1 VAVDHFHLYKEDV
14 ALMAEMGLK
23 AYRFSVSWPRIYP
36 AGKGE
41 INEAGL
47 AFYDRLINELISHKI
62 EPVLTLYHWDVPQAL
77 MDEYGAWESRQIIGD
92 FENYCVALY
101 KRFGDRVTDR
111 PYPAALGARG
121 DPEAWAGADLRFDRD
136 RGWTGAA
143 TARDPWPVTIEGVTL
158 ELRPTDAGQVGLFPE
173 HAAMLPWLVH
183 QVARRTGDADPAT
196 SGPRPAVLHLFA
208 YTGLATLATVAAG
221 ARLTHVD
228 ASRPAVGWARGNAT
242 RSGLDDAP
250 VRWIVDDAVAFTAR
264 EIRRGRRYAGVIL
277 DPPSYGHGPG
287 PGAWQLERD
296 LSALLDACVEV
307 LEPDGFALLTA
318 HTEGFDSDRLAG
330 DLAAATR
337 RPAASMDA
345 GDLALETPDGRLL
358 RLGAFARSAGRA

>member
-1 VAVDHFHLYKEDV
+1 VAAGYQLLDV
-14 ALMAEMGLK
+14 GGGA
-23 AYRFSVSWPRIYP
+23 
-36 AGKGE
+36 
-41 INEAGL
+41 
-47 AFYDRLINELISHKI
+47 RLE
-62 EPVLTLYHWDVPQAL
+62 
-77 MDEYGAWESRQIIGD
+77 
-92 FENYCVALY
+92 
-101 KRFGDRVTDR
+101 RFGDRLTDR

-143 TARDPWPVTIEGVTL
+143 AAREPWPVSIEGVTL

-183 QVARRTGDADPAT
+183 EVARRLGDGDPRAPGT
-196 SGPRPAVLHLFA
+196 RPAVLHLFA

-242 RSGLDDAP
+242 RSGLDEAP
-250 VRWIVDDAVAFTAR
+250 VRWIVDDAVAFTGR
-264 EIRRGRRYAGVIL
+264 EIRRGRHYAGVIL

-287 PGAWQLERD
+287 SGAWQLERD

-307 LEPDGFALLTA
+307 LEPDGFVLLTA
-318 HTEGFDSDRLAG
+318 HTEGFDSDRLAR

-337 RPAASMDA
+337 RPAASMET
-345 GDLALETPDGRLL
+345 GHLTLETPDGRVL
-358 RLGAFARSAGRA
+358 RLGAFARSAGRAS